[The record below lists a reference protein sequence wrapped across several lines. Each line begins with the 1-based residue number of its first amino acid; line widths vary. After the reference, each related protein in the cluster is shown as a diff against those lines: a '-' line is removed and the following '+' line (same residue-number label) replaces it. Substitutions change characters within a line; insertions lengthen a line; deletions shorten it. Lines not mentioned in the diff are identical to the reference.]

1 MYLVFF
7 DFDKSTI
14 GTGGQSVLDAVAAE
28 IKNRN
33 LTAVNVA
40 GNTDTSGSNKYND
53 KLGMRRAN
61 AVRDALVKRGIDAS
75 LIKTESRG
83 EDKLMV
89 KTPDG
94 VREPANRRA
103 EITFQ

>member
-7 DFDKSTI
+7 DFDRATV
-14 GTGGQSVLDAVAAE
+14 GTGGQSVLDAVAEE

-33 LTAVNVA
+33 LTAINVA
-40 GNTDTSGSNKYND
+40 GNTDTSGPSKYNA
-53 KLGMRRAN
+53 KLGLRRAN

-83 EDKLMV
+83 EDKLLV
-89 KTPDG
+89 KTPDN

>member
-1 MYLVFF
+1 
-7 DFDKSTI
+7 
-14 GTGGQSVLDAVAAE
+14 
-28 IKNRN
+28 
-33 LTAVNVA
+33 
-40 GNTDTSGSNKYND
+40 
-53 KLGMRRAN
+53 MRRAN